1 MIDTTKVTWRMRL
14 RVKRDFGPSFLTH
27 GPTEINLTNTLESIL
42 RYVKDE
48 YLNNT
53 GRVALSFSRNDEEFY
68 TLTPHWFETVES
80 FTEKCRER
88 ITEFCGR
95 HGIPLQTGV

>member
-1 MIDTTKVTWRMRL
+1 MTDSKAVTWRMRL
-14 RVKRDFGPSFLTH
+14 RIKQAYSPTFLTH

-48 YLNNT
+48 YLNNN
-53 GRVALSFSRNDEEFY
+53 GRVALSFSRDDEEFY

-88 ITEFCGR
+88 ITEFCGQ
-95 HGIPLQTGV
+95 HAIPLQTGV